1 MKKAFYIFFLILFSS
16 QLIGQSNCKA
26 LDKQLDSLIN
36 NLITSLKQKNVDAFC
51 IYSSYS
57 PGSRQIISHNP
68 IDSCVYNGTFFS
80 TYIFWISGKQ
90 TLMTKKDHC
99 FNYSEVKIDDDSF
112 WTFYLS
118 NLLTIKKEKIKSPE
132 CKTKKNGKT
141 SFVTVTIDHSN
152 RQNIDFIL
160 RNDTTA
166 MYFDD
171 FCFSKQVA
179 LEDKWNINY
188 ESNLK
193 TKRKQLQ
200 LKLQKLISDIEQ
212 KQILTKTRQ

>member
-1 MKKAFYIFFLILFSS
+1 MKKAFYIFFLILFSR
-16 QLIGQSNCKA
+16 QLLGQLNNKT
-26 LDKQLDSLIN
+26 LDKHLDSLVNDFIA
-36 NLITSLKQKNVDAFC
+36 TLKQKNVDAFC
-51 IYSSYS
+51 IYRSYS

-68 IDSCVYNGTFFS
+68 IDSCFYKQTFVS
-80 TYIFWISGKQ
+80 IYIFWISGKQ
-90 TLMTKKDHC
+90 TLITKKDHC

-118 NLLTIKKEKIKSPE
+118 NLSTIKQEKIKSPE
-132 CKTKKNGKT
+132 CKTTKNGKT
-141 SFVTVTIDHSN
+141 LIVTVTIDHSN
-152 RQNIDFIL
+152 RQNVDFIL
-160 RNDTTA
+160 GNDTTA

-188 ESNLK
+188 ESNLN
-193 TKRKQLQ
+193 TKRKRLQ
-200 LKLQKLISDIEQ
+200 LKLEKLILGIEQ